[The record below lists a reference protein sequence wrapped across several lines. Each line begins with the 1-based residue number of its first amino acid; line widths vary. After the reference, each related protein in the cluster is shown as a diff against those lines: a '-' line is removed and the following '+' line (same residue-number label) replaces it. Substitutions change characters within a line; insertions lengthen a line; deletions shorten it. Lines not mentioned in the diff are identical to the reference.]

1 MLSKKTV
8 LITGCSDGGLGAS
21 IAKEFQAQGY
31 HVFATLRNLSKA
43 GSLADVEGIEIL
55 ELDVSSSESVR
66 KAADAVTKR
75 TGGTLNALV
84 NNAAHDYV
92 LPLLDVDLE
101 QAKKTYDVN
110 VWSIVATAQAFA
122 PLLIKSKGTICNITS
137 TAALFPFAWAG
148 IYSSSKIAATR
159 ISDVLC
165 IELAPLGVKV
175 ITNVL
180 GNVATPFFNNA
191 PDLKLPE
198 GSYYKTVEPVIH
210 KQQEGG
216 YISGAEPVSR
226 TAYDIVGDIIAGK
239 SGNMS
244 RGGNVGI
251 VRFLTAWFPGL
262 LSNMWHADKGLK
274 DLKELYH

>member
-8 LITGCSDGGLGAS
+8 LIMGCSDGGLGAS
-21 IAKEFQAQGY
+21 IAKEFQARGY
-31 HVFATLRNLSKA
+31 NVFATLRNLAKA
-43 GSLADVEGIEIL
+43 GSLADVDGIEIL
-55 ELDVSSSESVR
+55 ELDVGSTESVR
-66 KAADAVTKR
+66 KVAHAVTRR
-75 TGGTLNALV
+75 TGRTLYALV

-101 QAKKTYDVN
+101 QAKETYDVN
-110 VWSIVATAQAFA
+110 VWSIVATAQAFP

-137 TAALFPFAWAG
+137 TAAF
-148 IYSSSKIAATR
+148 SSKIAATR

-165 IELAPLGVKV
+165 IELAPFGVKV

-198 GSYYKTVEPVIH
+198 GSYYKIVEPVINT
-210 KQQEGG
+210 QQQGG
-216 YISGAEPVSR
+216 YISGAEPVSK

-239 SGNMS
+239 SKNMS
-244 RGGNVGI
+244 RGGKVGI
-251 VRFLTAWFPGL
+251 VRFLTSWFPEL